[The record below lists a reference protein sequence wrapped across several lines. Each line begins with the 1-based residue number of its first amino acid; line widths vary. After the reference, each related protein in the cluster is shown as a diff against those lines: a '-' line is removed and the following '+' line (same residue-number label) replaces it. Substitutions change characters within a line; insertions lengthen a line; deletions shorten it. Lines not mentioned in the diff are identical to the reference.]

1 MNLLDRYIAGAVLK
15 GVAMVILVL
24 VSVGTF
30 IDFMGQLPDVGTAQY
45 DLQSAVMYVALRVPR
60 MIFQLLP
67 AAALIGALFSLGN
80 LAVHRE
86 LVVMRSSGVSRLR
99 LMGSVAV
106 AGCVLM
112 VIMAVLGESL
122 APSLGAYARE
132 LRATAMLDTEDVAD
146 GSSRWLKDGDR
157 IVNFHREANGLG
169 FGGVYLFELD
179 EGRGLRQIAHADTAD
194 IDQANRWVLGN
205 YSETI
210 FQGPDG
216 VQAAAERQ
224 AIKDYGLSLE
234 LLDLSVVRHDLLD
247 RAGLTRYIDYLQAN
261 GLDATQH
268 LIAYWARMADI
279 VSVLLMSMLALPFV
293 FGGLRSAGTGARL
306 LVGLLIGLGYYVT
319 AQAFANSGQVFDLDP
334 RVVAWLPSAVLLLI
348 TSVAFLRI
356 R

>member
-1 MNLLDRYIAGAVLK
+1 MTLLDRYIAVAVLK
-15 GVAMVILVL
+15 GAAMVILVL
-24 VSVGTF
+24 ISVSTF

-45 DLQSAVMYVALRVPR
+45 DLQTAVTFVALRVPR
-60 MIFQLLP
+60 LVFQLLP

-86 LVVMRSSGVSRLR
+86 LVVMRASGVSRLR

-122 APSLGAYARE
+122 APSLSAYARE
-132 LRATAMLDTEDVAD
+132 LRAAAMLDTEEVAD
-146 GSSRWLKDGDR
+146 GSSRWLKDGNR

-210 FQGPDG
+210 FRGAEG
-216 VQAAAERQ
+216 VEAAAERET
-224 AIKDYGLSLE
+224 IKDYGLSLE

-247 RAGLTRYIDYLQAN
+247 TAELTRYIDYLQAN
-261 GLDATQH
+261 DLDATQH

-306 LVGLLIGLGYYVT
+306 LVGLLIGLSYYVT

-348 TSVAFLRI
+348 TTVAFLRI

>member
-1 MNLLDRYIAGAVLK
+1 LNLLDRYITVTVLK
-15 GVAMVILVL
+15 GVAMVTFVL
-24 VSVGTF
+24 ISVITF
-30 IDFMGQLPDVGTAQY
+30 IDFMGQLADVGTEQY
-45 DLQSAVMYVALRVPR
+45 ELGTAVSYVALRVPR

-86 LVVMRSSGVSRLR
+86 LVVMRASGVSRLR
-99 LMGSVAV
+99 LMGSVAC

-132 LRATAMLDTEDVAD
+132 LRATAMLDTEDLAD
-146 GSSRWLKDGDR
+146 ASSTWLKDGDR
-157 IVNFHREANGLG
+157 IVNLRREANGVA
-169 FGGVYLFELD
+169 FGGVYLYELD
-179 EGRGLRQIAHADTAD
+179 ADKGLKQVAHADTAN
-194 IDQANRWVLGN
+194 IDQANRWILGN
-205 YSETI
+205 YAETVFGGPEGIRAGAESE
-210 FQGPDG
+210 
-216 VQAAAERQ
+216 

-247 RAGLTRYIDYLQAN
+247 TAGLTRYIDYLEAN
-261 GLDATQH
+261 DLDATPH

-279 VSVLLMSMLALPFV
+279 VSVLLMCMLALPFV

-348 TSVAFLRI
+348 TGVAFVRI